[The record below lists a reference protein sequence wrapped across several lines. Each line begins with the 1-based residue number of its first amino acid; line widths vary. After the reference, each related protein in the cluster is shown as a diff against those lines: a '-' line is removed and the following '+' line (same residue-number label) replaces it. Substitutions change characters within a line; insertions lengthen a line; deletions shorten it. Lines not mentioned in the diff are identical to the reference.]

1 MSLAKTRRVLGVKS
15 SVSSDLELAKI
26 VAKALREDFGDMAS
40 AIKQIGQITS
50 ANLNTVTNW
59 YQARNVPS
67 SRHLLVL
74 ARTSPGILRLV
85 LMQIG
90 GEDLWDAF
98 QLYPAP
104 KRTVSRRHDIGRNT
118 PKRVDEDVTIN
129 VTTTNL
135 NERQSWFISEL
146 KRGSHCDAQSL
157 ANEWNVTI
165 RTARR
170 DISDLKSHGLIKF
183 FGAKRNGRYG
193 MSDRT
198 LGFEAINGR

>member
-1 MSLAKTRRVLGVKS
+1 VGGDGLSLAKTRRVLGAKS

-59 YQARNVPS
+59 YQAKNVPS

-98 QLYPAP
+98 QLYPAR
-104 KRTVSRRHDIGRNT
+104 KRTVSRRHDIGRDT
-118 PKRVDEDVTIN
+118 PKRIETDVTTN
-129 VTTTNL
+129 VTTTDL
-135 NERQSWFISEL
+135 NERQNWFISEL
-146 KRGSHCDAQSL
+146 NRGSDCNAQSL
-157 ANEWNVTI
+157 AHEWNVTI

-170 DISDLKSHGLIKF
+170 DISRLKSYGLIKF
-183 FGAKRNGRYG
+183 SGAKRNGRYG
-193 MSDRT
+193 VSERV
-198 LGFEAINGR
+198 